1 MQSRDQGQHAQLVG
15 NIVELSTNCYPV
27 PCKANNSKHTPRSNN
42 LNAVLAIGQ
51 ILFALIFINSGI
63 SHLTKLDAMTGYA
76 KYKKVPAAKLSVIV
90 SGLMI
95 LVGGVFVGLG
105 IYADLGALLL
115 AIFLIPTAFMM
126 HNFWKETDP
135 TAKMN
140 ETVGFFKDLS
150 LAGAALI
157 IYALVAGGAELGI
170 NITGS
175 FF

>member
-1 MQSRDQGQHAQLVG
+1 M
-15 NIVELSTNCYPV
+15 
-27 PCKANNSKHTPRSNN
+27 
-42 LNAVLAIGQ
+42 NAVLVIGRV
-51 ILFALIFINSGI
+51 LFALIFISSGV
-63 SHLTKLDAMTGYA
+63 SHLTKLEAMTGYA
-76 KYKKVPAAKLSVIV
+76 QYKKVPAAKLSVIL

-95 LVGGVFVGLG
+95 LVGGLYIAFGV
-105 IYADLGALLL
+105 YADLGALLIAL
-115 AIFLIPTAFMM
+115 FLIPTSFLM
-126 HNFWKETDP
+126 HAFWKETDP

-140 ETVGFFKDLS
+140 ETIGFFKDLS